1 MIDPAILLRY
11 RGFKKEFDKNETV
24 FLQGEEPRY
33 YYQII
38 QGKVKMNNYNEDG
51 KEFIQGLFTDGESF
65 GEPPLFC
72 AINYPANAVTL
83 QPTTILLISKS
94 DFYTLLENETK
105 SCFNVLEALS
115 SRLYYKSIMAP
126 DISSNDSEKRIL
138 TLLNYIKTQHI
149 ESNKEGNKENDKA
162 LYVDLTRQQIADMTG
177 LRVETVIRTIK
188 EMETNHLI
196 RLEKGKL
203 FF

>member
-11 RGFKKEFDKNETV
+11 RGFIKEFDKNETV

-33 YYQII
+33 YYQIV

-51 KEFIQGLFTDGESF
+51 KEFIQGLFGDGESF

-72 AINYPANAVTL
+72 AVNYPANAVTL
-83 QPTTILLISKS
+83 QATRILLISKS
-94 DFYTLLENETK
+94 DFYTLLEHETS
-105 SCFNVLEALS
+105 SCFTVLQALS

-138 TLLNYIKTQHI
+138 TLLHFIKEQNQVGQQ
-149 ESNKEGNKENDKA
+149 EFLVE
-162 LYVDLTRQQIADMTG
+162 LTRQQIADMTG

-188 EMETNHLI
+188 EMESKKQI
-196 RLEKGKL
+196 RIERGKL
-203 FF
+203 FI

>member
-1 MIDPAILLRY
+1 MIDPSVLLRY
-11 RGFKKEFDKNETV
+11 QGFIKEFDKNETV
-24 FLQGEEPRY
+24 FSQGEEPRY
-33 YYQII
+33 YYQIV

-72 AINYPANAVTL
+72 AVNYPANAVTL
-83 QPTTILLISKS
+83 QPTRILLISKC
-94 DFYTLLENETK
+94 DFFTLLENEKK
-105 SCFNVLEALS
+105 SCFAILQALS

-126 DISSNDSEKRIL
+126 EISSNDSEKRIL
-138 TLLNYIKTQHI
+138 TLLHYIKDQ
-149 ESNKEGNKENDKA
+149 SNANQKEFQ
-162 LYVDLTRQQIADMTG
+162 VDLTRQQIADMTG

-188 EMETNHLI
+188 EIEVKQQI
-196 RLEKGKL
+196 RIRKGKL

>member
-1 MIDPAILLRY
+1 MIDPSILLRY
-11 RGFKKEFDKNETV
+11 QGFIKEFDKNETV
-24 FLQGEEPRY
+24 FSQGEEPRY
-33 YYQII
+33 YYQIV

-72 AINYPANAVTL
+72 AVNYPANAVTL
-83 QPTTILLISKS
+83 QPTRILLISKC
-94 DFYTLLENETK
+94 DFFTLLEDEKK
-105 SCFNVLEALS
+105 SCFAILQALS

-126 DISSNDSEKRIL
+126 EISSNDSEKRIL
-138 TLLNYIKTQHI
+138 TLLHYIKDQ
-149 ESNKEGNKENDKA
+149 SNANQKEFQ
-162 LYVDLTRQQIADMTG
+162 VDLTRQQIADMTG

-188 EMETNHLI
+188 EIEVKQQI
-196 RLEKGKL
+196 RIRKGKL

>member
-1 MIDPAILLRY
+1 MIDPTILLRY
-11 RGFKKEFDKNETV
+11 RGFIKEFDKNETV

-33 YYQII
+33 YHQIV

-51 KEFIQGLFTDGESF
+51 KEFIQGLFGDGESF

-72 AINYPANAVTL
+72 AVNYPANAVTL
-83 QPTTILLISKS
+83 QPTRILLISKS
-94 DFYTLLENETK
+94 DFFALLEQETP
-105 SCFNVLEALS
+105 SCFTVLQALS

-138 TLLNYIKTQHI
+138 TLLHFIKEQNQTKQQ
-149 ESNKEGNKENDKA
+149 EFLVE
-162 LYVDLTRQQIADMTG
+162 LTRQQIADMTG

-188 EMETNHLI
+188 DMESKKQI
-196 RLEKGKL
+196 RIERGKL
-203 FF
+203 FI

>member
-11 RGFKKEFDKNETV
+11 RGFIKEFDKSETV
-24 FLQGEEPRY
+24 FTQGDEPRY
-33 YYQII
+33 YYQIL
-38 QGKVKMNNYNEDG
+38 QGRVKMNNYNEDG

-72 AINYPANAVTL
+72 EVNYPANAITL
-83 QPTTILLISKS
+83 QPTRILLIHKS
-94 DFYTLLENETK
+94 DFYLMLEKETA
-105 SCFNVLEALS
+105 SCFSVLKALS
-115 SRLYYKSIMAP
+115 SRLYYKAIMAP

-138 TLLNYIKTQHI
+138 TLLNYLKTQNN
-149 ESNKEGNKENDKA
+149 EENKE
-162 LYVDLTRQQIADMTG
+162 LQVDLTRQQIADMTG

-188 EMETNHLI
+188 EMEANYLI
-196 RLEKGKL
+196 RLERGKL

>member
-11 RGFKKEFDKNETV
+11 CGFIKEFDKSETV
-24 FLQGEEPRY
+24 FTQGEEPRY
-33 YYQII
+33 YFQIMH
-38 QGKVKMNNYNEDG
+38 GRVKMNNYNEDG

-72 AINYPANAVTL
+72 EVNYPANAVTL
-83 QPTTILLISKS
+83 QPTSIILIHKR
-94 DFYTLLENETK
+94 DFYTLLEREK
-105 SCFNVLEALS
+105 SSCFSVLKALS

-138 TLLNYIKTQHI
+138 TLLNYIKTQH
-149 ESNKEGNKENDKA
+149 KELTEEF
-162 LYVDLTRQQIADMTG
+162 YVDLTRQQIADMTG

-188 EMETNHLI
+188 EMEANHLI
-196 RLEKGKL
+196 RLERGKL

>member
-11 RGFKKEFDKNETV
+11 RGFIKEFDKNETV

-33 YYQII
+33 YHQIV

-72 AINYPANAVTL
+72 EVNYPANAITL
-83 QPTTILLISKS
+83 QPTRILLISKS
-94 DFYTLLENETK
+94 DFYTLLEQETP
-105 SCFNVLEALS
+105 SCFTVLQALS

-138 TLLNYIKTQHI
+138 TLLHFIKEQNQVGQQ
-149 ESNKEGNKENDKA
+149 EFLVE
-162 LYVDLTRQQIADMTG
+162 LTRQQIADMTG

-188 EMETNHLI
+188 EMEAKKQI
-196 RLEKGKL
+196 RIERGKL
-203 FF
+203 FI

>member
-11 RGFKKEFDKNETV
+11 RGFIKEFDKNETV
-24 FLQGEEPRY
+24 FTQGDEPRY
-33 YYQII
+33 YFQIVE
-38 QGKVKMNNYNEDG
+38 GRVKMNNYNEDG

-72 AINYPANAVTL
+72 AVNYPANAVTL
-83 QPTTILLISKS
+83 QATRILLIHKS
-94 DFYTLLENETK
+94 DFYTLLESEK
-105 SCFNVLEALS
+105 ASCFSVLEALS

-138 TLLNYIKTQHI
+138 TLLNYIKTQHK
-149 ESNKEGNKENDKA
+149 ESTKEFHVE
-162 LYVDLTRQQIADMTG
+162 LTRQQIADMTG

-188 EMETNHLI
+188 EMEAKHLI
-196 RLEKGKL
+196 RLERGKL

>member
-1 MIDPAILLRY
+1 MIDPSILLRY
-11 RGFKKEFDKNETV
+11 QGFIKEFDKNETV
-24 FLQGEEPRY
+24 FSQGEEPRY
-33 YYQII
+33 YYQIV

-72 AINYPANAVTL
+72 AVNYPANAVTL
-83 QPTTILLISKS
+83 QPTRILLISKC
-94 DFYTLLENETK
+94 DFFTLLENEKK
-105 SCFNVLEALS
+105 SCFAILQALS

-126 DISSNDSEKRIL
+126 EISSNDSEKRIL
-138 TLLNYIKTQHI
+138 TLLHYIKDQ
-149 ESNKEGNKENDKA
+149 SNANQKEFQ
-162 LYVDLTRQQIADMTG
+162 VDLTRQQIADMTG

-188 EMETNHLI
+188 EIEVKQQI
-196 RLEKGKL
+196 RIRKGKL

>member
-1 MIDPAILLRY
+1 MIDPSILLRY
-11 RGFKKEFDKNETV
+11 QGFIKEFDKNETV
-24 FLQGEEPRY
+24 FSQGEEPRY
-33 YYQII
+33 YYQIV

-72 AINYPANAVTL
+72 AVNYPANAVTL
-83 QPTTILLISKS
+83 QPTRILLISKC
-94 DFYTLLENETK
+94 DFFTLLENEKK
-105 SCFNVLEALS
+105 SCFAILQALS

-126 DISSNDSEKRIL
+126 EISSNDSEKRIL
-138 TLLNYIKTQHI
+138 TLLHYIKDQ
-149 ESNKEGNKENDKA
+149 SNANQTEFQ
-162 LYVDLTRQQIADMTG
+162 VDLTRQQIADMTG

-188 EMETNHLI
+188 EIEVKQQI
-196 RLEKGKL
+196 RIRKGKL

>member
-1 MIDPAILLRY
+1 MIDPSILLRY
-11 RGFKKEFDKNETV
+11 QGFIKEFDKNETV
-24 FLQGEEPRY
+24 FSQGEEPRY
-33 YYQII
+33 YYQIV

-72 AINYPANAVTL
+72 AVNYPANAVTL
-83 QPTTILLISKS
+83 QPTRILLISKC
-94 DFYTLLENETK
+94 DFFTLLENEKK
-105 SCFNVLEALS
+105 SCFAILQALS

-126 DISSNDSEKRIL
+126 EISSNDSEKRIL
-138 TLLNYIKTQHI
+138 TLLHYIKDQ
-149 ESNKEGNKENDKA
+149 SNTNQKEFQ
-162 LYVDLTRQQIADMTG
+162 VDLTRQQIADMTG

-188 EMETNHLI
+188 EIEVKQQI
-196 RLEKGKL
+196 RIRKGKL

>member
-11 RGFKKEFDKNETV
+11 RGFIKEFDKNETV
-24 FLQGEEPRY
+24 FTQGDEPRY
-33 YYQII
+33 YFQIV
-38 QGKVKMNNYNEDG
+38 QGRVKMNNYNEDG

-72 AINYPANAVTL
+72 AVSYPANAITL
-83 QPTTILLISKS
+83 QPSRILLIHKS
-94 DFYTLLENETK
+94 DFYALLESEK
-105 SCFNVLEALS
+105 ASCFNVLEALS

-138 TLLNYIKTQHI
+138 TLLNYIKTQH
-149 ESNKEGNKENDKA
+149 KEGNKE
-162 LYVDLTRQQIADMTG
+162 LHVDLTRQQIADMTG

-188 EMETNHLI
+188 EMEGNHLI